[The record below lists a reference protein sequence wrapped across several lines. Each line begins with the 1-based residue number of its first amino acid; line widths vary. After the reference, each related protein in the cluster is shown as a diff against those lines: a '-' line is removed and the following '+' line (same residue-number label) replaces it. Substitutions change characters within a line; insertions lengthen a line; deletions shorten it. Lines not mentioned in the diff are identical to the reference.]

1 MMGGETEAE
10 NRTIIQVK
18 FMAISEEI
26 RRAGTYVKAIEWYWY
41 IYLHICILI
50 QFPLALFGGKNQN

>member
-50 QFPLALFGGKNQN
+50 